1 MIMKLITTITLLA
14 TAVILL
20 SAGPASAVL
29 LDPSYRG
36 DPNSVHAIFDW
47 VSHTQADWETT
58 LFETGPSNFPLNPT
72 VPLAT
77 DSGTNTTIILPNF
90 IDPLPLKLMRIQLF
104 FDGAVSGDLIG
115 YDLVAFDPQPTSW
128 QIVDGSGPEDSNFHW
143 VDIEIWPN
151 PDWEE
156 IIIYGNTGGNVIPGN
171 LLRIEIDTVSV
182 PEPATLSLLGLGGLL
197 ALLRRKRVG

>member
-1 MIMKLITTITLLA
+1 MKLITTITLLA

-115 YDLVAFDPQPTSW
+115 YEAGPVYIRDSIAHQLPFLGKNGDIHRMFGDDLNHILFENHIKHLRVASYKGTRFFRRLVHRVHPCPFLGDRHCFSVAHHVFTR
-128 QIVDGSGPEDSNFHW
+128 
-143 VDIEIWPN
+143 
-151 PDWEE
+151 
-156 IIIYGNTGGNVIPGN
+156 GNDLTG
-171 LLRIEIDTVSV
+171 L
-182 PEPATLSLLGLGGLL
+182 
-197 ALLRRKRVG
+197 